1 MVLNSS
7 EIASNRP
14 WTSVLMFWGMPE
26 LIVLT
31 LVADLALTNVYIPL
45 WDRKTGDRTSAERKY

>member
-1 MVLNSS
+1 
-7 EIASNRP
+7 
-14 WTSVLMFWGMPE
+14 MFWGMPE